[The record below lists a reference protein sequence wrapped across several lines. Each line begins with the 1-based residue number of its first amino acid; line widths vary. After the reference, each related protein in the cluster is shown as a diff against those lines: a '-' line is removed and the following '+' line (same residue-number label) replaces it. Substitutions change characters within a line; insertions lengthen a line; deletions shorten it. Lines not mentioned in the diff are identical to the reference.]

1 MTKPP
6 LDKKALE
13 AAVDDWLSACGYTR
27 RDGDVGRATDQQ
39 RLDYLIA
46 RFIAAADLVPR
57 QDQGLDLVRWEMV
70 VKERDEARAQ
80 VGALLDVHSKEH
92 GELQMAYE
100 TALCD
105 RAEARAQLAALR
117 DALEQMGKEA
127 DENTK
132 RHHQPTIGYFFMAGV
147 AETVPK
153 LLTDTAEAA
162 RGYQLVDDEHV
173 VMPMEPTN
181 RILEYLYGPFLS
193 ASSHQSRIDAYK
205 TAMQL
210 TPTATPDPEDG

>member
-1 MTKPP
+1 MTTKPP

-13 AAVDDWLSACGYTR
+13 AAAKASWDAGYADDRPTSAWEDFNALDVPQDDT
-27 RDGDVGRATDQQ
+27 DGK
-39 RLDYLIA
+39 
-46 RFIAAADLVPR
+46 IAADHRKATTLSINAYLDTADLVPR
-57 QDQGLDLVRWEMV
+57 SSVELDGMGWTAATQLQT
-70 VKERDEARAQ
+70 ERDEARAQ
-80 VGALLDVHSKEH
+80 I
-92 GELQMAYE
+92 
-100 TALCD
+100 
-105 RAEARAQLAALR
+105 AALR
-117 DALEQMGKEA
+117 EALEQMGKEA
-127 DENTK
+127 AENTK

-181 RILEYLYGPFLS
+181 RILEYLYGPFIS

-210 TPTATPDPEDG
+210 TPTATPPDPEDA